1 MQKLSSHPIQ
11 SRRVLLT
18 AIHIVGHK
26 NLIKV
31 SNESENVQV
40 VKVKW
45 GIVQQIFVSTKYSDI
60 GCGVFTRKKG
70 QKQRFIKSQRVLA

>member
-11 SRRVLLT
+11 SIRRVLLT

-45 GIVQQIFVSTKYSDI
+45 GIVQQIFVSMKYSDI
-60 GCGVFTRKKG
+60 GCGVF
-70 QKQRFIKSQRVLA
+70 KSGTGTPRLVQFHL

>member
-45 GIVQQIFVSTKYSDI
+45 GIVQQIFVSMKHSDSS
-60 GCGVFTRKKG
+60 CGVFESGRT
-70 QKQRFIKSQRVLA
+70 V

>member
-11 SRRVLLT
+11 SIRRVLLT

-31 SNESENVQV
+31 SNESENV
-40 VKVKW
+40 
-45 GIVQQIFVSTKYSDI
+45 
-60 GCGVFTRKKG
+60 
-70 QKQRFIKSQRVLA
+70 

>member
-31 SNESENVQV
+31 SNESENV
-40 VKVKW
+40 
-45 GIVQQIFVSTKYSDI
+45 
-60 GCGVFTRKKG
+60 
-70 QKQRFIKSQRVLA
+70 